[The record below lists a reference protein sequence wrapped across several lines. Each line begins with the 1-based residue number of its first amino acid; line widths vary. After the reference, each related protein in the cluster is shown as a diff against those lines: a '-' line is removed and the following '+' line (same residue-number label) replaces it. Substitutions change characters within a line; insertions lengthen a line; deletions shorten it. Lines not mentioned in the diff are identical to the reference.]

1 MTVAGVIRFL
11 ALSGVAFLVFNGLAA
26 VLAAV
31 AQRWVSASIR
41 ALPPSFRA
49 RVLLAWA
56 AAPVAIAIALV
67 AATLWPSVGAS
78 LGLVVDHCPVHGG
91 HLHLCLHHLP
101 ESGPGVAGVLSLAA
115 FALALVV
122 AFVQG
127 VRSAA
132 LSHQLRRAASLELA
146 PGVGLIESEQPFALT
161 AGWVRPRVLVSTALS
176 ERLTREQ
183 LDVVLAHEHAHAAR
197 NDALAV
203 TFARVLAYA
212 HLPAVR
218 RHIVAELT
226 LACEQACDEI
236 AATSCGDRVLVAE
249 TIVAAER
256 AAGSDATVAAAGPAF
271 GGGAVVERVESL
283 LDAPVERAASLR
295 PIWILIALGAATAA
309 VAPQVHHWT
318 ETFLDLLT
326 R

>member
-1 MTVAGVIRFL
+1 MTVAGVLRFL
-11 ALSGVAFLVFNGLAA
+11 ALSGVAFLVFAGLAA
-26 VLAAV
+26 VSAAV
-31 AQRWVSASIR
+31 AHRWVAASVR
-41 ALPPSFRA
+41 SLPPSFRA
-49 RVLLAWA
+49 RALVAWA
-56 AAPVAIAIALV
+56 AAPAAIAIALV

-78 LGLVVDHCPVHGG
+78 LGLVVDHCPAHGG

-101 ESGPGVAGVLSLAA
+101 ESGPGFAGILSLAA
-115 FALALVV
+115 FALALI
-122 AFVQG
+122 AGLIQG

-132 LSHQLRRAASLELA
+132 LSHRLTRAASFELA
-146 PGVGLIESEQPFALT
+146 RGTGLIQSDRPFALT
-161 AGWVRPRVLVSTALS
+161 VGWVRPRVLVSTALS

-183 LDVVLAHEHAHAAR
+183 LEVVVAHEHAHAAR
-197 NDALAV
+197 NDALVV

-218 RHIVAELT
+218 RHIVDELT

-256 AAGSDATVAAAGPAF
+256 AASSATPVATVGAAF
-271 GGGAVVERVESL
+271 GGGAVVERVEWL
-283 LDAPVERAASLR
+283 LDAPVERAASPR
-295 PIWILIALGAATAA
+295 PIWILIALGAAAAA
-309 VAPQVHHWT
+309 VAPHVHHWT
-318 ETFLDLLT
+318 ETILDVLP